1 MGGLFADKF
10 FSMSTP
16 AALYR
21 CACTATETCADDAHE
36 PVATGPLIIMVH
48 GLLALPPE
56 RRREF
61 KITSRVGDLDAN
73 AAAEAIRFWSQP
85 SKRDH

>member
-1 MGGLFADKF
+1 MRGLFADQLF
-10 FSMSTP
+10 PMSTP

-21 CACTATETCADDAHE
+21 CACTKVQSCLTDTHE

-56 RRREF
+56 RRGDF
-61 KITSRVGDLDAN
+61 KISSRIGDLDADG
-73 AAAEAIRFWSQP
+73 AAEAIRFWSQP
-85 SKRDH
+85 TKREH